1 MYTGRV
7 CFAEGDDLI
16 GNPKEM
22 SRLQRPG
29 GEMVVRLTPIRAGSR
44 RRRRPWLTLVAV
56 VVVIVGALAWRAGNL
71 DAFSLSNDEGAYL
84 MWAWLVHTGHPLYSE
99 TVSVSAPA
107 FIVLLDAAYD
117 LIGVSVVSGRLVV
130 LGCLGLLLAT
140 LTASGRQFD
149 SDAGTATGGWLAG
162 AFAAAAFSVAPMAFY
177 LSRMAMGEI
186 PAVALAAL
194 SVWLAQVG
202 MRRGQLAWLAS
213 SGAAFSLSLLT
224 KAMNPLV
231 VLPIGWLIVVGS
243 DLNPLRSLS
252 TQEGRRWWVRCA
264 VWALAAAAPV
274 FVCLVIYDPAAFY
287 DQVIAFRFDLRAV
300 YPLQIDKNL
309 VWLDYFARQQ
319 WGIVVWAIAGL
330 GLLIRRNRWRTLGTL
345 LLWIA
350 GAVVTVLTHSP
361 LFAHHT
367 IIVLPPL
374 ALLSGFAAGETW
386 RCWKT
391 RRYRWVAWGL
401 AGGGAFV
408 MALPGAIAANGEV
421 LNARFGREADAIAV
435 LGQVTRPGDAVISDN
450 LLLAFM
456 AGRQTPAPLGDLAQV
471 AIDSGRQTSERL
483 IAISEAY
490 PVEAVANWA
499 LRLPHLGTYMQ
510 WVQDNYLVRRIW
522 DNQHVIYFGRKVAL
536 DQVPNRRHQSFAE
549 GVNLIGFAARREP
562 RRASEGGAVLE
573 TDLFWQAERA
583 IGQDY
588 TVFVH
593 LYDTAG
599 RLVAS
604 HDGAPVYGYLPTSD
618 WPVGQIVRDR
628 HDIQLPDD
636 LASGDYRLMAGLY
649 DAATGER
656 LRLTAGGDEESDMAE
671 LLTITFAGQ

>member
-1 MYTGRV
+1 
-7 CFAEGDDLI
+7 
-16 GNPKEM
+16 
-22 SRLQRPG
+22 
-29 GEMVVRLTPIRAGSR
+29 MVRATPVPASPRRQR
-44 RRRRPWLTLVAV
+44 RRWLPLVAV
-56 VVVIVGALAWRAGNL
+56 VLVIVAVLAWRAGNL

-84 MWAWLVHTGHPLYSE
+84 MWAWLVHSGHPLYSE

-107 FIVLLDAAYD
+107 FIALLDLAYD
-117 LIGVSVVSGRLVV
+117 LIGVNVVSGRLVV
-130 LGCLGLLLAT
+130 LGCLALLLAT
-140 LTASGRQFD
+140 LTASARQFD
-149 SDAGTATGGWLAG
+149 RDSGTATGGWFAG
-162 AFAAAAFSVAPMAFY
+162 ALAAAAFSVAPLAFY

-186 PAVALAAL
+186 PSVALAVL

-202 MRRGQLAWLAS
+202 IRQSQMAWLAL

-231 VLPIGWLIVVGS
+231 VLPIGWLILVGS
-243 DLNPLRSLS
+243 DLNPRLS
-252 TQEGRRWWVRCA
+252 PSAKGGRGWRMRGA
-264 VWALAAAAPV
+264 VWVLAAVAPLLA
-274 FVCLVIYDPAAFY
+274 CLAIYDPAAFY
-287 DQVIAFRFDLRAV
+287 DQVIAFRFELRAV
-300 YPLQIDKNL
+300 YPLQMDKNL

-319 WGIVVWAIAGL
+319 WGIVVWAVAGL
-330 GLLIRRNRWRTLGTL
+330 GFLIWRSRWRTLGAL

-361 LFAHHT
+361 LFPHHT
-367 IIVLPPL
+367 VIVLPPL
-374 ALLSGFAAGETW
+374 ALLAGVAAGETW
-386 RCWKT
+386 RAWET
-391 RRYRWVAWGL
+391 RRHRWLAWGL
-401 AGGGAFV
+401 AGASAFLV
-408 MALPGAIAANGEV
+408 ALPGAAAANGEV
-421 LNARFGREADAIAV
+421 LNARFGREADAITV

-456 AGRQTPAPLGDLAQV
+456 AGRQTPPPLGDLAQV

-499 LRLPHLGTYMQ
+499 LRLPHLAAYMQ

-522 DNQHVIYFGRKVAL
+522 DHQHVIYFGRKVAP
-536 DQVPNRRHQSFAE
+536 DEVPNRRRHPFAE
-549 GVNLIGFAARREP
+549 GVSLIGFSTRRD
-562 RRASEGGAVLE
+562 ASRLPDGGAVLE

-583 IGQDY
+583 VGQDY

-593 LYDTAG
+593 LYDAAG
-599 RLVAS
+599 HLVAS
-604 HDGAPVYGYLPTSD
+604 HDGTPVYGYLPTSR

-636 LASGDYRLMAGLY
+636 LPSGDYRLTAGLY

-656 LRLTAGGDEESDMAE
+656 LRLRNTGGAEETDMAE
-671 LLTITFAGQ
+671 LLTITVAEQ